1 MSTSRRPGWHAGAV
15 KTPTD
20 RRLLELIENLGERFP
35 EALVHLDALRR
46 LGSQI
51 VHVGK
56 PVRAVQPIRV
66 RFSGAIENA
75 FGLTREVLFLYC
87 PFIDLQTKTIEE
99 AKRILRSENTLV
111 APDILFISSP
121 DPRLALKL
129 EDWSTPSLLL
139 VPLLPAL
146 GEDPQTLIDILRQ
159 NVYSRD
165 LFYTTVPVEGARFF
179 GRKTLLQ
186 ELRDDVRQ
194 RRVAG
199 IYGLRKAGKTSILME
214 LAATVDS
221 NLVPVLVDL
230 ESFPCPPD
238 DATSDILY
246 HISKRLRSALNERG
260 LDASVMSPPLSD
272 GSIVAWKNMTQ
283 DALDGLEKSGIR
295 VLLLLDE
302 VEYLTSDKVDIEE
315 GDMPRISQMLATFRS
330 LAQESTNFSFILSG
344 LTSAMT
350 ESGRLY
356 SRPNPLFSWAKSYYV
371 APFTRAEADDLTNTL
386 SAKMGLHFDNL
397 ALAAL
402 YEGSGG
408 HAFLYRSLASAAIE
422 QLPDHADERRVGVS
436 EIQRAYLPWRGGVAG
451 HVREMLNHVR
461 RYYGVES
468 LLLESLMGDRSLFN
482 QLHQSEPAA
491 VGHLVGRVV
500 S

>member
-1 MSTSRRPGWHAGAV
+1 
-15 KTPTD
+15 
-20 RRLLELIENLGERFP
+20 
-35 EALVHLDALRR
+35 
-46 LGSQI
+46 
-51 VHVGK
+51 
-56 PVRAVQPIRV
+56 
-66 RFSGAIENA
+66 
-75 FGLTREVLFLYC
+75 
-87 PFIDLQTKTIEE
+87 
-99 AKRILRSENTLV
+99 
-111 APDILFISSP
+111 
-121 DPRLALKL
+121 
-129 EDWSTPSLLL
+129 
-139 VPLLPAL
+139 
-146 GEDPQTLIDILRQ
+146 
-159 NVYSRD
+159 
-165 LFYTTVPVEGARFF
+165 
-179 GRKTLLQ
+179 
-186 ELRDDVRQ
+186 
-194 RRVAG
+194 
-199 IYGLRKAGKTSILME
+199 
-214 LAATVDS
+214 
-221 NLVPVLVDL
+221 
-230 ESFPCPPD
+230 
-238 DATSDILY
+238 
-246 HISKRLRSALNERG
+246 
-260 LDASVMSPPLSD
+260 
-272 GSIVAWKNMTQ
+272 
-283 DALDGLEKSGIR
+283 
-295 VLLLLDE
+295 
-302 VEYLTSDKVDIEE
+302 
-315 GDMPRISQMLATFRS
+315 
-330 LAQESTNFSFILSG
+330 
-344 LTSAMT
+344 MT